1 MDSNRAPRCAD
12 VHGPF
17 GTPVGDKGP
26 YRYPVGSQDS
36 RGGVFLPYVSVR
48 QVVQNVAMETPK
60 VSDGPQ
66 LAVLTARRAA
76 AASVDEVLAALN
88 SSAAGLSSAE
98 ATARL
103 ARSGPNAVRTHQ
115 VKALAVLGRQLRN
128 AVLILLAA
136 TAIVSYFLGDSL
148 QAIIIGAILTVSVGL
163 GFFNEYR
170 AEQAAAALH
179 SRMRHSSVVLR
190 DGQFVSVDVA
200 TLVPGDVIRLTLGE
214 AVPADVRLI
223 EVAALECNESIL
235 TGESMGSEKSPSPVP
250 ADADLADCADLAFM
264 GTIVNAGEGLGVVYA
279 TGRNAEFGRI
289 AAGLGERQPETDFQV
304 GLRRFSY
311 LLLRVALALT
321 LLILVSNLL
330 LRKPIIDSVLFS
342 LAIAVGITPQ
352 LLPAV
357 VSASLATGS
366 RQLAKAKVLVKRLV
380 CIEDLGDIDILI
392 TDKTGTLTEG
402 RISLVDTVNAA
413 GAHSDSVLRLGLF
426 ASDIDLQ
433 AGGAS
438 ANPLDAALCEAPN
451 AVEAVAHAHRV
462 ALLPFDHLRRSSSAL
477 VDDNGKRVLVVKG
490 APEQV
495 LARCSMTDP
504 AAQETLA
511 GLFAAGR
518 RVVAVA
524 ARPAPNLSAIT
535 ATDEAELMLA
545 GFLVFADEPKA
556 AARHSL
562 TELAAL
568 GIELK
573 IATGDNAQVAEK
585 VCGDLGLVSKGTI
598 TGSELEG
605 LDDDGFARA
614 ADDHTIF
621 ARISPE
627 QKARL
632 VRSARRKKRSVGFLG
647 DGVNDALALHAA
659 DVGISVD
666 TATDVAKDAADVV
679 LLEKDL
685 SVLATGVADG
695 RRIFANTI
703 KYVLMGTSS
712 NFGNMFSAAA
722 ASALLPF
729 LPMLPSQILLNNLLY
744 DSSQLAIPTDRVDD
758 EQLHAPAHWNV
769 AFIRRFMLIFGPIS
783 SLFDFMT
790 FGLMLGVLHAG
801 ATTFRT
807 GWFVESLATQTLIIF
822 AIRTRK
828 VPFFRSRP
836 SGLLTITSLTV
847 VVIGVLLT
855 VSPVSVALGFTPLPW
870 QFFAVL
876 AAFVITYLVLVEF
889 AKKVFYSEPM
899 HLFGQPHRTRGY
911 EHRVHRRAARFSHV

>member
-1 MDSNRAPRCAD
+1 MS
-12 VHGPF
+12 
-17 GTPVGDKGP
+17 
-26 YRYPVGSQDS
+26 
-36 RGGVFLPYVSVR
+36 L
-48 QVVQNVAMETPK
+48 TPK
-60 VSDGPQ
+60 VTSAPDW
-66 LAVLTARRAA
+66 AALTAKQVAA
-76 AASVDEVLAALN
+76 APVDEVLHRLD
-88 SSAAGLSSAE
+88 SSAAGLSSAQ
-98 ATARL
+98 ASARL
-103 ARSGPNAVRTHQ
+103 ARYGPNAVRTHH
-115 VKALAVLGRQLRN
+115 VNALTVLGRQLRS
-128 AVLILLAA
+128 AVLILLAG
-136 TAIVSYFLGDSL
+136 TAIVSYFLGDSM
-148 QAIIIGAILTVSVGL
+148 QAVIIGVILAASIGL
-163 GFFNEYR
+163 GFVNEYR
-170 AEQAAAALH
+170 AENAAAELHGRVHHTALA
-179 SRMRHSSVVLR
+179 RR
-190 DGQFVSVDVA
+190 DSKFVTVNVTD
-200 TLVPGDVIRLTLGE
+200 LVPGDVIRLSLGE

-223 EVAALECNESIL
+223 EVSGLECDESIL
-235 TGESMGSEKSPSPVP
+235 TGESTGSEKSPHPVP
-250 ADADLADCADLAFM
+250 AGTELAESTDLAFM
-264 GTIVNAGEGLGVVYA
+264 GTIVSAGEGTGVVYA

-289 AAGLGERQPETDFQV
+289 AAGLDKKQPETDFQV

-311 LLLRVALALT
+311 LLLEVAIALMVV
-321 LLILVSNLL
+321 ILVSNLL

-357 VSASLATGS
+357 VSTSLATGS

-402 RISLVDTVNAA
+402 RIRLVDTIDPA
-413 GAHSDSVLRLGLF
+413 GAHAESVRRLGLL
-426 ASDIDLQ
+426 ATDVDPES
-433 AGGAS
+433 GGVS
-438 ANPLDAALCEAPN
+438 ANPLDAALWKSRRPQQLVGS
-451 AVEAVAHAHRV
+451 AVQRV
-462 ALLPFDHLRRSSSAL
+462 AILPFDHQRRATSVL

-495 LARCSMTDP
+495 LVRCQAT
-504 AAQETLA
+504 AAVAQDTLA
-511 GLFAAGR
+511 TLFAAGR

-524 ARPAPNLSAIT
+524 VKPAAGLTELTGIT
-535 ATDEAELMLA
+535 PSDECDLMLA
-545 GFLVFADEPKA
+545 GFLVFADEPKP
-556 AARHSL
+556 AARQSL
-562 TELAAL
+562 AQLAEL
-568 GIELK
+568 GIEVK
-573 IATGDNAQVAEK
+573 IATGDNPRVAEK
-585 VCGDLGLVSKGTI
+585 VCADLGLASKGTA
-598 TGSELEG
+598 TGAQLEP
-605 LDDDGFARA
+605 LDDDEFVEVAQN
-614 ADDHTIF
+614 HTIF

-632 VRSARRKKRSVGFLG
+632 IASLRRKGRSVGFLG

-666 TATDVAKDAADVV
+666 SATDVAKDAADVV

-685 SVLATGVADG
+685 GVLATGVAEG

-744 DSSQLAIPTDRVDD
+744 DSSQLAIPTDRVDE
-758 EQLHAPAHWNV
+758 EQLRAPSHWNV

-783 SLFDFMT
+783 SLFDFLT

-801 ATTFRT
+801 AVQFRT

-836 SGLLTITSLTV
+836 SPLLAITSLTV
-847 VVIGVLLT
+847 VAVGVLLT
-855 VSPVSVALGFTPLPW
+855 ISPLAPTLGFTPLPW

-876 AAFVITYLVLVEF
+876 GGFVIIYLVLVEL
-889 AKKVFYSEPM
+889 AKVMFYAEPI
-899 HLFGQPHRTRGY
+899 HLAGQPYRTRGHA
-911 EHRVHRRAARFSHV
+911 HRIRRRAARFHYVNGVGPRARRARRTTPVSV